1 MGSCRSRRVTGG
13 WVLLG
18 SVDDSVIYQVAS
30 KGGLADEDSP
40 VRDSALHADV
50 VPSCEPPSL
59 AAASKPTHQ
68 TCDRGGLSSLSHHC
82 TVWG

>member
-59 AAASKPTHQ
+59 AAASSQHTKRVTAVASRP
-68 TCDRGGLSSLSHHC
+68 
-82 TVWG
+82 